1 MTADESKSRQTLSRW
16 FFPCKLFFLHKNQI
30 RNVFFTSRAYV
41 GSEKYAIK
49 YREGKLGERE
59 TLNWMQRDA
68 SAPVICDYN
77 KTAFAAL
84 LI

>member
-1 MTADESKSRQTLSRW
+1 MTAVRANRDKPSVGDSSRVNY
-16 FFPCKLFFLHKNQI
+16 FLHKNQI
-30 RNVFFTSRAYV
+30 RNVYFTSRAYV